1 MVYVQSFLIL
11 VLEIL
16 CCKIFYETFAERRR
30 QSKALDGVVLAA
42 LASVGFLAVNLLSQ
56 KLIPKTVA
64 AVFIIAAAMYVI
76 FRITFVKSVILSA
89 LFQALT
95 MVVDY
100 LALLTAVGLFG
111 STKEIEKTHFI
122 EGTLTI
128 VLSKAILFLCV
139 VMIRRVVGKKDA
151 ALLKDTEWL
160 KFIFFPLFSI
170 CTLLGMIRATG
181 GMKNQKAEE
190 ICVIVAIG
198 LVGMN
203 IVVFYLIRDIL
214 ERESKVREN
223 QLLRMQVD
231 AQTELYRSISE
242 NLEKQRRKTHEYK
255 NQILCI
261 DALVENKSYTELEKY
276 VRKISGG
283 LNKELDVIN
292 TNHALINAI
301 INTKYQEAVNKDILF
316 VVRIGDLSDL
326 GMRDEDIVV
335 ILSNLLD
342 NAIEACETCDK
353 RIIRLKFVK
362 DDGNIVISVKN
373 TFQGTIL
380 CRNGEIATTKKDVS
394 EHGIGIRNIV
404 HTVHMYG
411 GSYTIKYDQEEF
423 YFSILIPN
431 DGEHTG

>member
-1 MVYVQSFLIL
+1 MLYIQSFLIL

-16 CCKIFYETFAERRR
+16 CCKIFYETFAEKRR
-30 QSKALDGVVLAA
+30 KNAVLDGVVLAA
-42 LASVGFLAVNLLSQ
+42 LAGGGFLTVNLLSQ
-56 KLIPKTVA
+56 KLVLKTVVV
-64 AVFIIAAAMYVI
+64 VFIIAMAMYVI
-76 FRITFVKSVILSA
+76 FQIAFVKSMILSA
-89 LFQALT
+89 LFQALL

-111 STKEIEKTHFI
+111 STKEIEETYLI

-128 VLSKAILFLCV
+128 VLSRAILFLCV
-139 VMIRRVVGKKDA
+139 VLIRRAVGKKDA

-160 KFIFFPLFSI
+160 KFIFFPVFSI
-170 CTLLGMIRATG
+170 CTLLAMISAVG

-190 ICVIVAIG
+190 ISVIIAIG

-214 ERESKVREN
+214 ERESTVREN
-223 QLLRMQVD
+223 HLLRMQVD

-261 DALVENKSYTELEKY
+261 DALAENQSYSELEEY
-276 VRKISGG
+276 VGKISTG
-283 LNKELDVIN
+283 LNRELDAIN
-292 TNHALINAI
+292 TNHVLVNAI
-301 INTKYQEAVNKDILF
+301 INTKYQEAVDKDILF
-316 VVRIGDLSDL
+316 IVRIGDLSDL
-326 GMRDEDIVV
+326 RMSDEDIVI
-335 ILSNLLD
+335 ILSNLLS
-342 NAIEACETCDK
+342 NAMEACEKCDK
-353 RIIRLKFVK
+353 KIIKLKFVK

-373 TFQGTIL
+373 TFCGTIL
-380 CRNGEIATTKKDVS
+380 CKNGEIATTKEDS
-394 EHGIGIRNIV
+394 AEHGIGIKNIIHAV
-404 HTVHMYG
+404 NKYS

-431 DGEHTG
+431 EGMCTD